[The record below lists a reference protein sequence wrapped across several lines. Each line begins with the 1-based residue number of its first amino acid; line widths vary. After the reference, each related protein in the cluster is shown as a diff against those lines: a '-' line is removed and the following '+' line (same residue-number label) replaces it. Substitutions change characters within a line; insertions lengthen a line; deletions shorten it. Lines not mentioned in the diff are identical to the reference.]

1 MTDFLKSEQ
10 YIKQHRAETTDI
22 MCRFAATD
30 LLFFWAEKE
39 DIYSRQL
46 KVWQPFLD
54 DVKNF
59 SNTEINISRSLLV
72 PDNKAFIEVLK
83 NKTET
88 LTDKEL
94 TAAFSVATRLKSVI
108 LGLAFLDKKSEVE
121 RIFNAAFLEELYQ
134 NELWG
139 VDAEVAEK
147 REQIR
152 SELQEIK
159 EYLYND

>member
-30 LLFFWAEKE
+30 LLFFWAENE
-39 DIYSRQL
+39 DIYNCQL

-54 DVKNF
+54 DVKKF
-59 SNTEINISRSLLV
+59 SNTEINISRSLQV
-72 PDNKAFIEVLK
+72 PDNKAFIDVLK

-88 LTDKEL
+88 LTDKQL
-94 TAAFSVATRLKSVI
+94 TAAFLVATRLKSVI

-121 RIFNAAFLEELYQ
+121 NIFNAAFLEELYQ

-139 VDAEVAEK
+139 TDAEAAEK
-147 REQIR
+147 REQIK
-152 SELQEIK
+152 SELKKIK
-159 EYLYND
+159 EYLLND